1 MNHYHYTKPTQFGWY
16 LVDFVQND
24 ISQNLESWNPTLL
37 QAADLI
43 LAGHNNLACALVML
57 GLSSQPMNTP
67 LVQQGLQAAEQAITL
82 APHVPLYWRNAAV
95 LLSLAG
101 DQSASGP
108 QIPGH
113 LGWHG

>member
-1 MNHYHYTKPTQFGWY
+1 
-16 LVDFVQND
+16 
-24 ISQNLESWNPTLL
+24 
-37 QAADLI
+37 
-43 LAGHNNLACALVML
+43 ML

-108 QIPGH
+108 QILVTLADMVKDMFLLPKRP
-113 LGWHG
+113 